1 MTGSRTVTNRA
12 TLPSLG
18 LKVALSLLLSSSLS
32 SVCGLDFCP
41 CNIFVFL
48 FAFQG
53 VNIGGAGSYVYDD
66 PVNEAPAAVSM
77 ETNRNP
83 EEEKRAPARGPV
95 KGEKRTDKK

>member
-1 MTGSRTVTNRA
+1 M
-12 TLPSLG
+12 G
-18 LKVALSLLLSSSLS
+18 L
-32 SVCGLDFCP
+32 
-41 CNIFVFL
+41 IFVPVTFL
-48 FAFQG
+48 CLGQG

>member
-1 MTGSRTVTNRA
+1 MTGSLTVTNRA

-18 LKVALSLLLSSSLS
+18 LKVALSSSRPLYRP
-32 SVCGLDFCP
+32 SVAS
-41 CNIFVFL
+41 IFVPVTFL
-48 FAFQG
+48 CLGQG

-95 KGEKRTDKK
+95 KGEKRMDKK